1 MEHQSTKRK
10 GSRLGSFYANSLQNK
25 ILIPFILLI
34 FCTGLVAA
42 FISYFSSVKNTTNV
56 LSENVKGQM
65 VSMDDTFDIFFSNVS
80 SILDRFSTNH
90 LLTNYNTKDKN
101 ELIQSF
107 KETKEATPSLVS
119 VYMST
124 NGGEFIN
131 YPTTKAAHDF
141 NAKERLWYQDATQ
154 ANGKVVWS
162 EPYSDAGTGKTV
174 ITASKAYYNGDK
186 LMGVVAADILIDTL
200 VDMIN
205 KVKIGETG
213 YAVIFDSQGK
223 VIAHPDKSYIGKDLS
238 NEQYYKEMI
247 KAGNQGIVK
256 YQLEGEDKVLGFAKN
271 TTTNWLITGTVY
283 VQDFQKQARS
293 IIAPISIGVGIIM
306 VLAILISVFTTRK
319 IILSLKIVM
328 ERMKQIAS
336 GNLSH
341 KPFHTQSQD
350 EIGQLIQATNDMSI
364 TMRELI
370 NEVNNVTDSVLTHS
384 EELTQSAGEVKT
396 ASEQVSS
403 TMQEL
408 ASGSEIQARGASDL
422 ASSMQ
427 AFARDL
433 EHVNE
438 NSEQLEQSTGSIIDT
453 TKEGSHLM
461 DASKQQMQT
470 IYQIVLDAVKKVKG
484 LELQSQEISKLV
496 DVIKDIADQTN
507 LLALNAAIEAA
518 RAGEH
523 GKGFSVVADEV
534 RKLAEQVSSSV
545 ADITGIVAN
554 IQSESNV
561 VTEALQTGY
570 QAAEAGTNQI
580 EITGQKFNEIND
592 SIANIGD
599 NITVIT
605 ENIENI
611 TAKSQQMNGA
621 VEDIA
626 AISEESAAGIEQ
638 TSASSE
644 QTSAS
649 MEEIASSSKELV
661 ELAEK
666 LNQLVSHFKL

>member
-1 MEHQSTKRK
+1 
-10 GSRLGSFYANSLQNK
+10 
-25 ILIPFILLI
+25 
-34 FCTGLVAA
+34 
-42 FISYFSSVKNTTNV
+42 
-56 LSENVKGQM
+56 
-65 VSMDDTFDIFFSNVS
+65 
-80 SILDRFSTNH
+80 
-90 LLTNYNTKDKN
+90 
-101 ELIQSF
+101 
-107 KETKEATPSLVS
+107 
-119 VYMST
+119 
-124 NGGEFIN
+124 
-131 YPTTKAAHDF
+131 
-141 NAKERLWYQDATQ
+141 
-154 ANGKVVWS
+154 
-162 EPYSDAGTGKTV
+162 
-174 ITASKAYYNGDK
+174 
-186 LMGVVAADILIDTL
+186 
-200 VDMIN
+200 
-205 KVKIGETG
+205 
-213 YAVIFDSQGK
+213 
-223 VIAHPDKSYIGKDLS
+223 
-238 NEQYYKEMI
+238 
-247 KAGNQGIVK
+247 
-256 YQLEGEDKVLGFAKN
+256 
-271 TTTNWLITGTVY
+271 
-283 VQDFQKQARS
+283 
-293 IIAPISIGVGIIM
+293 
-306 VLAILISVFTTRK
+306 
-319 IILSLKIVM
+319 
-328 ERMKQIAS
+328 
-336 GNLSH
+336 
-341 KPFHTQSQD
+341 
-350 EIGQLIQATNDMSI
+350 
-364 TMRELI
+364 
-370 NEVNNVTDSVLTHS
+370 
-384 EELTQSAGEVKT
+384 
-396 ASEQVSS
+396 
-403 TMQEL
+403 
-408 ASGSEIQARGASDL
+408 
-422 ASSMQ
+422 MQ